1 MKEFVHLHNHSHY
14 SLLDAICTIDGLV
27 NAAVADKMRAVA
39 LTDHGVM
46 FGALEFYKK
55 CKSTNIKPI
64 IGFEAYVVQE
74 GSRLDRTRNMINISP
89 TAEVVEKDLNKSQ
102 ITQLS
107 SNYAHLVLLAK
118 NETGYRNLIKLNSIG
133 HLEGYYYKPRIDLE
147 VLNKY
152 REGIIALS
160 ACVHGVISSY
170 VVLGEIDSA
179 KKMTGIYKD
188 IFGDDFYLELQ
199 NHLTIESEKA
209 VLKHLPKIAKDVG
222 VKLVATNDVH
232 YIKKEHAI
240 AHNIYLHLMAKSSKN
255 ISSKEILTN
264 LRYGTDQIYFKSQK
278 EMISLFKDFPEAV
291 ASTIEITEKC
301 NLELDLTRHYM
312 PRFNIPEGEGSKTLD
327 EYLEK
332 LAFEGLKKRI
342 PNANKEAVDR
352 LQYELE
358 IIKKMNFSGYFLI
371 VQDFINIAKTR
382 GILVGPGRG
391 SAAGSLVCYCLGITE
406 INPLKYNLLFERFLN
421 PERISMPDIDVD
433 FQDDRRDEIIQYA
446 KERYGENSVAQI
458 ITFNKLAARGVLKDV
473 GRVLNFSFNEINE
486 LTKLIP
492 MLFGKL
498 KPLNECMSEVPE
510 FKAYFEAGS
519 SEEKARKNN
528 LFLYSSTLENLN
540 KNASIHA
547 SGIVIAPSDVTDYVP
562 LYLAKNE
569 AKEPVYCTQYDMNQL
584 EDAGL
589 IKIDF
594 LGLKELKVIKRTLD
608 LVNSRY
614 GTDLT
619 TDKIDLSDKKT
630 YELFSSGNTIGIFQ
644 FSKSN
649 MREYLAKLKPQNIND
664 LAMMNALYRPGPMK
678 LIPDVIEKRFGRKP
692 ITYMHPKMEAA
703 LKETYGT
710 IVYQEQVMQ
719 IAREIA
725 GFSMAQA
732 DNMRKAMGKKIKEK
746 MAQVKQDFVN
756 GAIKNGVNKKLAEE
770 IFQLIL
776 SFADYGFNKSHA
788 VAYSVLAFYT
798 AYLKAH
804 YPLEFL
810 AVSMDTRKDD
820 ESELQLLAEECKKL
834 KIKLLPPDINQ
845 SDVNFKIIYG
855 ESRNTN
861 GQIVY
866 GLSAL
871 KHVGEKPAM
880 NIVEERNKNGPYKSL
895 IDFLL
900 RVDLSLVI
908 KRVVE
913 SLILAGAFDSIEPN
927 RKKLFVNLEQIIS
940 YVNKNK
946 SLKVKEKQN
955 PLFTDDFHVQNIQV
969 PNLQDVDDFSE
980 IEKFKK
986 EKEIIGFYLSGHP
999 LEPHRNDIEK
1009 IINFTFAE
1017 KTPVDELDKLG
1028 TIRICGVISNLE
1040 VKSSKKNNKFATFD
1054 LIDLYGTGNCI
1065 VFSSLYENK
1074 QYLLKNDNIVVVEG
1088 RFTENGNNMK
1098 LVVEDIFSL
1107 QSLTENSIYGIVF
1120 DVDEAHLNEDFVEKI
1135 YSLSLKYPGNC
1146 QVFFRITR
1154 NKITEIFKSKD
1165 VMIKPSPEFL
1175 NTAKQLVGEKN
1186 LILRK
1191 K

>member
-1 MKEFVHLHNHSHY
+1 
-14 SLLDAICTIDGLV
+14 
-27 NAAVADKMRAVA
+27 
-39 LTDHGVM
+39 
-46 FGALEFYKK
+46 
-55 CKSTNIKPI
+55 
-64 IGFEAYVVQE
+64 
-74 GSRLDRTRNMINISP
+74 
-89 TAEVVEKDLNKSQ
+89 
-102 ITQLS
+102 
-107 SNYAHLVLLAK
+107 
-118 NETGYRNLIKLNSIG
+118 
-133 HLEGYYYKPRIDLE
+133 
-147 VLNKY
+147 
-152 REGIIALS
+152 
-160 ACVHGVISSY
+160 
-170 VVLGEIDSA
+170 
-179 KKMTGIYKD
+179 
-188 IFGDDFYLELQ
+188 
-199 NHLTIESEKA
+199 
-209 VLKHLPKIAKDVG
+209 
-222 VKLVATNDVH
+222 
-232 YIKKEHAI
+232 
-240 AHNIYLHLMAKSSKN
+240 
-255 ISSKEILTN
+255 
-264 LRYGTDQIYFKSQK
+264 
-278 EMISLFKDFPEAV
+278 
-291 ASTIEITEKC
+291 
-301 NLELDLTRHYM
+301 
-312 PRFNIPEGEGSKTLD
+312 
-327 EYLEK
+327 
-332 LAFEGLKKRI
+332 
-342 PNANKEAVDR
+342 
-352 LQYELE
+352 
-358 IIKKMNFSGYFLI
+358 
-371 VQDFINIAKTR
+371 
-382 GILVGPGRG
+382 
-391 SAAGSLVCYCLGITE
+391 
-406 INPLKYNLLFERFLN
+406 
-421 PERISMPDIDVD
+421 
-433 FQDDRRDEIIQYA
+433 
-446 KERYGENSVAQI
+446 
-458 ITFNKLAARGVLKDV
+458 
-473 GRVLNFSFNEINE
+473 
-486 LTKLIP
+486 
-492 MLFGKL
+492 
-498 KPLNECMSEVPE
+498 
-510 FKAYFEAGS
+510 
-519 SEEKARKNN
+519 
-528 LFLYSSTLENLN
+528 
-540 KNASIHA
+540 
-547 SGIVIAPSDVTDYVP
+547 
-562 LYLAKNE
+562 
-569 AKEPVYCTQYDMNQL
+569 
-584 EDAGL
+584 
-589 IKIDF
+589 
-594 LGLKELKVIKRTLD
+594 
-608 LVNSRY
+608 
-614 GTDLT
+614 
-619 TDKIDLSDKKT
+619 
-630 YELFSSGNTIGIFQ
+630 
-644 FSKSN
+644 
-649 MREYLAKLKPQNIND
+649 
-664 LAMMNALYRPGPMK
+664 
-678 LIPDVIEKRFGRKP
+678 
-692 ITYMHPKMEAA
+692 
-703 LKETYGT
+703 
-710 IVYQEQVMQ
+710 
-719 IAREIA
+719 
-725 GFSMAQA
+725 
-732 DNMRKAMGKKIKEK
+732 
-746 MAQVKQDFVN
+746 
-756 GAIKNGVNKKLAEE
+756 
-770 IFQLIL
+770 
-776 SFADYGFNKSHA
+776 
-788 VAYSVLAFYT
+788 LAFYT

-1175 NTAKQLVGEKN
+1175 NTAKQLIGEKN